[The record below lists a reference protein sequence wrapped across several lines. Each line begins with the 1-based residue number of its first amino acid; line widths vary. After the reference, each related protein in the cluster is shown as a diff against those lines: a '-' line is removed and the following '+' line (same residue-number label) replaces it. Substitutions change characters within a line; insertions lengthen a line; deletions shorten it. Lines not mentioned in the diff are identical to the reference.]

1 MRHFS
6 RTLILFGLLLFS
18 LPAIAA
24 DARGN
29 GRITGIIKN
38 LSGNPLED
46 AVIRIFR
53 EVQQGETFSIA
64 KSNNRGFFRSLN
76 LKPGTYYL
84 QISRQGYQPVTTTKF
99 VIDPGRTTSLDIV
112 LQEFMSIVSRNDDPR
127 NWDLKT
133 VMRRTSDRRLIFR
146 DLPGKIPPDIE
157 DSASS
162 FYRSGA
168 MNIAS
173 NTPLDGENYVIR
185 PQPSQAGVSSNFAFT
200 EPLSD
205 HSRMILLGQLDFGG
219 GAFWRVRNAYNYRPN
234 SDHDYK
240 LSVGY
245 GQMNVNYPGSDS
257 IPSQMLSQESG
268 LREPEMQTLALGFE
282 GNTNFL
288 DLLSIKYGFDYSRI
302 HYGDYRSFF
311 YPSLQILIHPAE
323 GWNIQTSFSSR
334 RASDINSVVLP
345 DGEVWDLSEPT
356 LITMVANRISMSQ
369 IRHSE
374 VSAEKEIS
382 QETALEIAVFQ
393 DRTQGPGLPVMM
405 TTITPTERKSQVVE
419 MGEDNSGQRGLRL
432 TLKRKLAENLSA
444 SVAYIYGDAINLA
457 GAGLWSSERLNG
469 NLAGCLLRQ
478 RQHSITGRVEARVPR
493 LKTNVLATTRWY
505 SGNSLTPV
513 DWFSDRM
520 DIGTKSTTF
529 EIRQP
534 IPFPYFMG
542 TVARW
547 EVMVDLRNVL
557 NQGKEVLPTT
567 DGEIVL
573 NRNPR
578 SLRFGLSLSFR

>member
-1 MRHFS
+1 MRHLS
-6 RTLILFGLLLFS
+6 RTFILFGLLLFS
-18 LPAIAA
+18 LPAIAS

-53 EVQQGETFSIA
+53 EVQQGEIFSIA
-64 KSNNRGFFRSLN
+64 RSNNRGFFRSVN

-84 QISRQGYQPVTTTKF
+84 QISRQGYQPVRTTKF

-112 LQEFMSIVSRNDDPR
+112 LQEFMSIVTKNDDPR

-133 VMRRTSDRRLIFR
+133 VMRSTSDRRLIFR
-146 DLPGKIPPDIE
+146 DLPGGIPPDIE

-162 FYRSGA
+162 FYRSGT

-173 NTPLDGENYVIR
+173 TSLDGENYMIR
-185 PQPSQAGVSSNFAFT
+185 PQPSQAGVTSNFAFT

-205 HSRMILLGQLDFGG
+205 HSRMILSGQLDFGG
-219 GAFWRVRNAYNYRPN
+219 GAFWRVRDTYNYRPN
-234 SDHDYK
+234 SDHDYR

-245 GQMNVNYPGSDS
+245 GQMNVNYPSPDS
-257 IPSQMLSQESG
+257 ISSQMLSQESG
-268 LREPEMQTLALGFE
+268 LPGMQTLALGFE
-282 GNTNFL
+282 GNTKFL
-288 DLLSIKYGFDYSRI
+288 DLLSIKYGFDYSRL

-311 YPSLQILIHPAE
+311 YPSIQILIHPTEA
-323 GWNIQTSFSSR
+323 WNIQTSFSSR
-334 RASDINSVVLP
+334 HVSDINSVVLP
-345 DGEVWDLSEPT
+345 GGEVLDLSEPT
-356 LITMVANRISMSQ
+356 LITMVGNRISMSQ

-374 VSAEKEIS
+374 VSAEREITR
-382 QETALEIAVFQ
+382 ETALEIAVFQ
-393 DRTQGPGLPVMM
+393 DSTQGPGLPVMI

-432 TLKRKLAENLSA
+432 ALKRRFAENLSA
-444 SVAYIYGDAINLA
+444 SVAYVYGDAVNLT

-469 NLAGCLLRQ
+469 NLAGYLLQ
-478 RQHSITGRVEARVPR
+478 QSQHSITGRVEAKVPR
-493 LKTNVLATTRWY
+493 LKTKVLATIRWY
-505 SGNSLTPV
+505 SGNQLTPV

-520 DIGTKSTTF
+520 DIGTKSTSF

-534 IPFPYFMG
+534 LPLTDFMG
-542 TVARW
+542 TVGRW
-547 EVMVDLRNVL
+547 EVMVDLRNIL
-557 NQGKEVLPTT
+557 NQGKETLPTT